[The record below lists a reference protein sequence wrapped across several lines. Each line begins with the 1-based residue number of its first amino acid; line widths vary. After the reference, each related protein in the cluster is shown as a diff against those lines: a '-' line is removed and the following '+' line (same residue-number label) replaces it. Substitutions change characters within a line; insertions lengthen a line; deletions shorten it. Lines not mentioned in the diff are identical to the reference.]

1 MDKKW
6 IAYAVCILIGV
17 VAAPQIRK
25 LPLLDKL
32 PSV

>member
-1 MDKKW
+1 VNKYLL
-6 IAYAVCILIGV
+6 YAGLVLAGVIL
-17 VAAPQIRK
+17 APQIRK

>member
-1 MDKKW
+1 VNKYVL
-6 IAYAVCILIGV
+6 YAGLVLAGVIL
-17 VAAPQIRK
+17 APQIRK